1 MAKWY
6 TLPTKMTTLSGS
18 MKSNILAFAFL
29 LVSIAPSIASA
40 AVTDFIPLVGIPG
53 IADSDL
59 ATTGFGDYINALYR
73 LSISIAA
80 LLAVIKIVAA
90 GAKYMLSDIVT
101 HKEDAKKD
109 IQGALL
115 GLLVI
120 IGAVIILTTINT
132 DITKNTI
139 AIDKLTNLDG
149 TNNLDSDIQNLL
161 NRIRSK
167 EQMLCDNADTA
178 IGERCASEFRNTDFQ
193 DDCLARKG
201 IYTPGSVLGY
211 AIGVSDFEN
220 KCTYLVTPD
229 NGDTV
234 AIPLT
239 GDAAV
244 DEAKCKSQANYIWKA
259 LYDRLNDTTYYSC
272 VFTGSKNVERIQC
285 AVTNTTTQ
293 ESGTI
298 TYTYNCADAVK
309 ECTTDYEGTVISNS
323 SGTENRTIS
332 CQL

>member
-139 AIDKLTNLDG
+139 AIDRLTNLDG
-149 TNNLDSDIQNLL
+149 KNHLDTDIQNLL
-161 NRIRSK
+161 NRIKDK
-167 EQMLCDNADTA
+167 EQALCDSADTS
-178 IGERCASEFRNTDFQ
+178 IGERCVTDSWFEDPIDCTVNKKGVFNQGSLIKYGVGAGTFRST
-193 DDCLARKG
+193 
-201 IYTPGSVLGY
+201 
-211 AIGVSDFEN
+211 
-220 KCTYLVTPD
+220 CTYLTTPKEGEAVEVTTKEDCESRPD
-229 NGDTV
+229 
-234 AIPLT
+234 
-239 GDAAV
+239 
-244 DEAKCKSQANYIWKA
+244 YIWKETVSGGGRA
-259 LYDRLNDTTYYSC
+259 GGIITKTCTYIPRTQVELDRDAAACRAKTPSGIWNGL
-272 VFTGSKNVERIQC
+272 QC
-285 AVTNTTTQ
+285 EDPAV
-293 ESGTI
+293 
-298 TYTYNCADAVK
+298 D
-309 ECTTDYEGTVISNS
+309 DGTVAPV
-323 SGTENRTIS
+323 T
-332 CQL
+332 